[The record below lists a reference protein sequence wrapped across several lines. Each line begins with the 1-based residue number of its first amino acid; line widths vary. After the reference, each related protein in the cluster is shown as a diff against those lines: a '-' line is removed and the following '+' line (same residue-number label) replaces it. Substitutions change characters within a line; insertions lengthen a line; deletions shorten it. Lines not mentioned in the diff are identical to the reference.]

1 MNTVSI
7 TQLKTNP
14 SKAIRDA
21 SDFPI
26 LVESRNK
33 AKAYLIGKDLY
44 NSIISYI
51 EDFIDKNAIR
61 DTDFTKGKSLSKVAK
76 DLGI

>member
-21 SDFPI
+21 SDFPV

-44 NSIISYI
+44 NSIVSYI
-51 EDFIDKNAIR
+51 EDFIDKNSIG